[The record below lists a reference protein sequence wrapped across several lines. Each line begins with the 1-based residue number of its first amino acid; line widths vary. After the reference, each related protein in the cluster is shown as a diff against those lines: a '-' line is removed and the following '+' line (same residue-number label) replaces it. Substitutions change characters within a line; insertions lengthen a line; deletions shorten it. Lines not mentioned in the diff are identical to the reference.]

1 MFFKSNI
8 LVIAVL
14 THLGFR
20 TCDAQ
25 VCGYAPLGNRIVGG
39 TAAPEGAWPWQV
51 DIQMDGNHVCGG
63 TIITKDWVL
72 SAAHCFPEPSKV
84 SSYVLYL
91 GRQTLNGFNTHE
103 VSRLVLRVVVAPG
116 YSSPEEG
123 RDFAL
128 VQLAS
133 PVDWTDRIQP
143 ICLPDADVLFP
154 SGTLCYVS
162 GWGYIQ
168 EGVPL
173 AGTGPLQEVEVPIIA
188 QSSCQSMYQLQPPAD
203 RVDILSDMICAGF
216 QEGGKDSCQGDSG
229 GPLMCP
235 KNRTWVQA
243 GVVSFG
249 LGCAKPNQP
258 GVYAR
263 ATAFSSFVQ
272 RTVPDIQLFSRGA
285 PSGPGAARK
294 ALLATLVSLALL
306 PLAR

>member
-91 GRQTLNGFNTHE
+91 GRQVLNGINKYE

-128 VQLAS
+128 VQLAT

-143 ICLPDADVLFP
+143 ICLDRRSVPQRHPL
-154 SGTLCYVS
+154 LL
-162 GWGYIQ
+162 
-168 EGVPL
+168 PL

-285 PSGPGAARK
+285 PSWPGATRK